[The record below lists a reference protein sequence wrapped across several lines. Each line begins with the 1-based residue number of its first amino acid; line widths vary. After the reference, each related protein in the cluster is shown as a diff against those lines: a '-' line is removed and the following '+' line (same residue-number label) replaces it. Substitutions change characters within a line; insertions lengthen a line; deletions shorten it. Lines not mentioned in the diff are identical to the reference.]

1 MKSNV
6 FANELTKT
14 SSIFGRKETV
24 NVVFQG
30 DGALTDGQTIKLPA
44 LDLRGEVTEEQA
56 AIMRGY
62 VDHEAGHVRHTD
74 FDVLKRNKHKLVDN
88 KLLHSCANALEDIWL
103 EKRVISEYGG
113 AEKNIRATSDAV
125 NKDFLRNFKR
135 TDPRLQ
141 DPVFIGPV
149 AATWIGREGY
159 GGETQKK
166 CIDMLDKDMEALLRG
181 YVERLDGCDSS
192 SDVFDLAEQMEADL
206 RRERKERK
214 TPEPEGGEGEPC
226 KEGEETHEP
235 EKGET
240 GETDGEMDDTE
251 RDRHGDDMDGTD
263 KPEGT
268 DVREGD
274 TPDDGDREHEGSAD
288 EPIVDDVYEDFGL
301 EKAIEKLAKKVRGKR
316 GDRYTPFS
324 TAFDMWFHRS
334 DDPHK
339 YPGSAESNKGYHIL
353 GKGSADVYDS
363 VLAEMSGT
371 INMLRRKLERAL
383 IAKQTRDW
391 DVAKEHGRLD
401 TKRLTAAVAGRTTVF
416 KQRTDRMEMDTALT
430 LLLDLS
436 GSMSGYKI
444 LVARQC
450 AIAIAEAVD
459 RTGIKYEM
467 LGFDNQFSGSW
478 CCEYRKQFKEQNGR
492 LYNRQEPLRMSV
504 FKHFDER
511 LFEAK
516 GAIGTI
522 VEMADGNNAD
532 GEALLHAVNRL
543 NARTEKRKVMMVLS
557 DGYPQAWGTGHNQ
570 HLKDVCNDIE
580 ASDVDLVGIGIQSDA
595 VERFYD
601 KHVVVSHISDLEGE
615 VMNQLSKLLLG
626 ERVTLDHTKHAV

>member
-14 SSIFGRKETV
+14 STIFGRKETV

-44 LDLRGEVTEEQA
+44 LDLTGEVTEEQA

-74 FDVLKRNKHKLVDN
+74 FDVLKRNKHKLVGN

-125 NKDFLRNFKR
+125 NKDFLRNVKR

-166 CIDMLDKDMEALLRG
+166 CIDMIDKDMEALLRS
-181 YVERLDGCDSS
+181 YVDRLDGCDSS
-192 SDVFDLAEQMEADL
+192 SDVFALAEQMEADL
-206 RRERKERK
+206 RRERDERK
-214 TPEPEGGEGEPC
+214 EPEEGEGKHER
-226 KEGEETHEP
+226 EGEEGE
-235 EKGET
+235 EGET
-240 GETDGEMDDTE
+240 GTPDSEMGDGERTG
-251 RDRHGDDMDGTD
+251 HGDDVDGTD
-263 KPEGT
+263 KPEGR
-268 DVREGD
+268 DVREGEK
-274 TPDDGDREHEGSAD
+274 PDDGDRDVTSEGSERGPD
-288 EPIVDDVYEDFGL
+288 MDDVYEDFGL
-301 EKAIEKLAKKVRGKR
+301 EKVLEKLAKEIRGER

-324 TAFDMWFHRS
+324 TAFDMWFHRT
-334 DDPHK
+334 DEKHK
-339 YPGSAESNKGYHIL
+339 YPGNEHSNKGYHIL
-353 GKGSADVYDS
+353 GKGSADVYDN
-363 VLAEMSGT
+363 VLSEMSGT

-416 KQRTDRMEMDTALT
+416 KQRTDRMEMDTAVT
-430 LLLDLS
+430 LLVDLS
-436 GSMSGYKI
+436 GSMCGSRI
-444 LVARQC
+444 EVARQC

-459 RTGIKYEM
+459 RTGIKYEI
-467 LGFDNQFSGSW
+467 LGFDNQWSSQW
-478 CCEYRKQFKEQNGR
+478 CDEYRGQFVAGDGIAF
-492 LYNRQEPLRMSV
+492 NRQEPLRMAV

-516 GAIGTI
+516 GAIGAM
-522 VEMADGNNAD
+522 VGMADGNNAD
-532 GEALLHAVNRL
+532 GEALLHAFNRL
-543 NARTEKRKVMMVLS
+543 NARPDKRKVMIRKDYGFWIAVSKRVRERGVRHADLS
-557 DGYPQAWGTGHNQ
+557 TIRSICEEINSEYILP
-570 HLKDVCNDIE
+570 
-580 ASDVDLVGIGIQSDA
+580 
-595 VERFYD
+595 R
-601 KHVVVSHISDLEGE
+601 
-615 VMNQLSKLLLG
+615 
-626 ERVTLDHTKHAV
+626 R